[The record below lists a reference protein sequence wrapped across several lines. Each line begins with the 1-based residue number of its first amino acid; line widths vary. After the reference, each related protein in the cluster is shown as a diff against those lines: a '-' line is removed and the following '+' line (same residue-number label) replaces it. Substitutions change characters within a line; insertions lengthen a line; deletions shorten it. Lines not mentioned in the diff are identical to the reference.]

1 MKYIIDIEDEPFTRK
16 SDGEKLY
23 LSQFTPAIFAEREL
37 HFLTPYDESATEQRG
52 QEEAWSFAQKILAPP
67 NNSDAMTVED
77 IMDCYGTDDA
87 YDVICEM
94 TFAEASEKYEAWKEQ
109 KNEIKVGDEVA
120 FHHDDGR
127 PDTVVVVTYIG
138 SDGYIDGMD
147 GRGTQYAHK
156 NPDRWTKTGR
166 HFPEVA
172 DLLEKMRE
180 PE

>member
-1 MKYIIDIEDEPFTRK
+1 MKYVIDIPEDRVHGDILCAMGIMEDSLDHYIPTGIK
-16 SDGEKLY
+16 
-23 LSQFTPAIFAEREL
+23 A
-37 HFLTPYDESATEQRG
+37 TPYDESEAEKRG

-166 HFPEVA
+166 TFPEVA
-172 DLLEKMRE
+172 DLLEKMRK
-180 PE
+180 PEC